1 MMYVQKCLT
10 CAKVK
15 AEHQKPYGKF
25 QQLEIPEWKWDHI
38 TMDFVTKLPRT
49 PRGHDMIWVIVDRLT
64 KSAHFLPVR
73 ETAPMENFA
82 TLYIKEVVSKHGVPL
97 SIVSDRDAHFVS
109 KFWKSF
115 QREFGTQVRLS
126 TAYHPQTDGQSERTI
141 QTLEDMLR
149 ACVMD
154 YGGSWDKHL
163 PLIEFAY
170 NNSYHASIGMP
181 PYEMLYGRKCR
192 TPSCWLE
199 PGEKQFAG
207 PELVQLTADKV
218 NVAKEALRVARE
230 RQKSYADKKRR
241 PFDFKEGE
249 MVLLKVSPWKGVLR
263 FGKRGKLSPRF
274 IGPFKI
280 IKKVNEQAFQLEL
293 PPELHA
299 IHNTFHVCY
308 LRKCY
313 ANEADVIPLEDV
325 SINPNKQIVD
335 EPVAIM
341 GRKQKKLRRKTI
353 DLVLIKWKHN
363 HGESMTW
370 ETESVMRETY
380 PHLFDAEV
388 IPGTES
394 S

>member
-1 MMYVQKCLT
+1 
-10 CAKVK
+10 
-15 AEHQKPYGKF
+15 
-25 QQLEIPEWKWDHI
+25 
-38 TMDFVTKLPRT
+38 
-49 PRGHDMIWVIVDRLT
+49 
-64 KSAHFLPVR
+64 
-73 ETAPMENFA
+73 
-82 TLYIKEVVSKHGVPL
+82 
-97 SIVSDRDAHFVS
+97 
-109 KFWKSF
+109 
-115 QREFGTQVRLS
+115 
-126 TAYHPQTDGQSERTI
+126 
-141 QTLEDMLR
+141 
-149 ACVMD
+149 MD